1 MNYQKLI
8 IYDHVDLF
16 DILNELKNE
25 LNFEIL
31 AFSKKDLSKL
41 LLKNSEN
48 SLVITKK
55 KTKEI
60 DDQIVISD
68 FPIQILKLLEKLNV
82 ELLKKKFNQQSE
94 INIGDYMINLN
105 SRELMFGQKKIKLTE
120 KESGI
125 ILYLSKRKVP
135 IRIDE
140 LQSKVWG
147 YNSQLETHT
156 VETHIYRLRKKI
168 LKIFNDENFIIS
180 KKNGYKISK
189 KKRQ

>member
-60 DDQIVISD
+60 DDQIVISY
-68 FPIQILKLLEKLNV
+68 FPKKNLKL
-82 ELLKKKFNQQSE
+82 
-94 INIGDYMINLN
+94 
-105 SRELMFGQKKIKLTE
+105 
-120 KESGI
+120 
-125 ILYLSKRKVP
+125 
-135 IRIDE
+135 
-140 LQSKVWG
+140 
-147 YNSQLETHT
+147 
-156 VETHIYRLRKKI
+156 
-168 LKIFNDENFIIS
+168 
-180 KKNGYKISK
+180 
-189 KKRQ
+189 

>member
-8 IYDHVDLF
+8 IYDHIDLF
-16 DILNELKNE
+16 NILNELKNE

-31 AFSKKDLSKL
+31 EFSKKDLSKL
-41 LLKNSEN
+41 LSKNTEN

-60 DDQIVISD
+60 DDQIVIND
-68 FPIQILKLLEKLNV
+68 FPIQILKLLEKFNV

-94 INIGDYMINLN
+94 INIGDYRINLN

-125 ILYLSKRKVP
+125 ILYLSKRKES
-135 IRIDE
+135 ISIHE

-147 YNSQLETHT
+147 YNSELETHT

-168 LKIFNDENFIIS
+168 SDKFIDERFIINN
-180 KKNGYKISK
+180 KDGYSF
-189 KKRQ
+189 

>member
-8 IYDHVDLF
+8 IYDYIDLF
-16 DILNELKNE
+16 NILNELKNE

-31 AFSKKDLSKL
+31 EFSKKDLSKL
-41 LLKNSEN
+41 LSNNREN
-48 SLVITKK
+48 SLVITNKK
-55 KTKEI
+55 IKEI

-68 FPIQILKLLEKLNV
+68 FPIRILKLLEKFNV

-94 INIGDYMINLN
+94 INIGDYKINLN
-105 SRELMFGQKKIKLTE
+105 SRELMFGKKKIKLTE

-140 LQSKVWG
+140 LQ
-147 YNSQLETHT
+147 
-156 VETHIYRLRKKI
+156 
-168 LKIFNDENFIIS
+168 
-180 KKNGYKISK
+180 
-189 KKRQ
+189 

>member
-16 DILNELKNE
+16 NILNELKSE
-25 LNFEIL
+25 INFEIL
-31 AFSKKDLSKL
+31 DFSKKDLSKL
-41 LLKNSEN
+41 LLINSEN

-55 KTKEI
+55 KIQEI
-60 DDQIVISD
+60 NDQIVISD
-68 FPIQILKLLEKLNV
+68 FPIQILKLLEKFNV

-94 INIGDYMINLN
+94 INIGDYKINLN
-105 SRELMFGQKKIKLTE
+105 SRELMFDKKKIKLTE

-125 ILYLSKRKVP
+125 ILYLSKRNEP
-135 IRIDE
+135 ISIHE

-147 YNSQLETHT
+147 YNSELETHT

-180 KKNGYKISK
+180 KKNGYKIG
-189 KKRQ
+189 